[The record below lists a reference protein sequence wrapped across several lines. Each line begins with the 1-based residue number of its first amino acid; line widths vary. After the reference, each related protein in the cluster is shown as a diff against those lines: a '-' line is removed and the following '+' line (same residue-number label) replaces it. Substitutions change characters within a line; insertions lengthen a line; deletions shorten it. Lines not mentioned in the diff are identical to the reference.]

1 MNITNPLS
9 TEAQRIVKVNAG
21 MLEDECPNP
30 DCDLTP
36 DVADVSPDG
45 RLYVSHEEDG
55 VGLDSRTER
64 GETDGCLIAPS
75 NDPTL

>member
-1 MNITNPLS
+1 MNVTNPLS
-9 TEAQRIVKVNAG
+9 TEEQRIISANAG
-21 MLEDECPNP
+21 LIENGCPNP
-30 DCDLTP
+30 DCELTP

-45 RLYVSHEEDG
+45 RLYVSHEEDD